1 MTDLFEFNAQLRT
14 DTGTSDAR
22 RLRHQEII
30 PAIVYGA
37 NQEPTTITLPH
48 KDLLRALD
56 NEAVFSHILTLNI
69 GDKQE
74 SVVLKAIQRHPYK
87 PKITHVDFLRV
98 DKKAK
103 LTLNVPLHFTNED
116 TCPGIKAGG
125 NLVKTMNEIEIQCL
139 PADLPEYLE
148 VSLAELELTHALHI
162 SDIKLPKGVELN
174 TALTEDNDHSIV
186 SVQKPKVA
194 AEPAEESAEDADG
207 ATGEKAAE

>member
-1 MTDLFEFNAQLRT
+1 MTELFEFNAQLRT
-14 DTGTSDAR
+14 GNGTSDAR
-22 RLRHQEII
+22 RLRRQEII

-37 NQEPTTITLPH
+37 NQEPTSITLPH

-56 NEAVFSHILTLNI
+56 NEAVYSHILTLNI

-74 SVVLKAIQRHPYK
+74 SVVLKAVQRHPYK

-103 LTLNVPLHFTNED
+103 LTLSVPLHFTNED
-116 TCPGIKAGG
+116 TCPGVKAGG
-125 NLVKTMNEIEIQCL
+125 NLVKSMNEIEIQCL
-139 PADLPEYLE
+139 PKNLPEYIE
-148 VSLAELELTHALHI
+148 VSLAELALSHSLHI
-162 SDIKLPKGVELN
+162 SDIQLPEGVELN

-194 AEPAEESAEDADG
+194 AEPEDSAEDADS
-207 ATGEKAAE
+207 ASDEKAAE

>member
-1 MTDLFEFNAQLRT
+1 MTELFEFNAQLRT
-14 DTGTSDAR
+14 GNGTSDAR
-22 RLRHQEII
+22 RLRRQEII

-37 NQEPTTITLPH
+37 NQEPTSITLPH

-56 NEAVFSHILTLNI
+56 NEAVYSHILTLNI

-74 SVVLKAIQRHPYK
+74 SVVLKAVQRHPYK

-103 LTLNVPLHFTNED
+103 LTLSVPLHFTNED
-116 TCPGIKAGG
+116 TCPGVKAGG
-125 NLVKTMNEIEIQCL
+125 NLVKSMNEIEIQCL
-139 PADLPEYLE
+139 PKNLPEYIE
-148 VSLAELELTHALHI
+148 VSLAELALSHSLHI
-162 SDIKLPKGVELN
+162 SDIQLPEGVELN

-194 AEPAEESAEDADG
+194 AEPEDSAEDAGSASD
-207 ATGEKAAE
+207 EKAAE